1 MPLFVV
7 SRAKPLQLPPNV
19 PPAFSAEAFEAA
31 WREGQSRLAA
41 LLPDARPEI
50 AAESNHYVQI
60 EQLELVVE
68 AIRAV
73 VEALRNPA
81 AWRR

>member
-7 SRAKPLQLPPNV
+7 SRAKPSPLPPNV

-31 WREGQSRLAA
+31 WREGQARLAA
-41 LLPDARPEI
+41 LLPDARHEI
-50 AAESNHYVQI
+50 ATESDHTVQV
-60 EQLELVVE
+60 EQPELVAE
-68 AIRAV
+68 TIRAV
-73 VEALRNPA
+73 VEAVRDPS